1 MKTLLLMRHGKSSW
15 KDDNLADFDRP
26 LKKRGKRDVAKM
38 AEMMKQERLIPD
50 YVLASPAVRSRETVE
65 VLAKEL
71 DLDDDMIE
79 YVEEFYQAEIEDY
92 LGALSDVTDSF
103 RKVLIVAHNPTLE
116 ALLQTIAGEIE
127 PLTTSAIACIKVGIA
142 SWEELEEEEEEVGQ
156 LVDVW
161 RPKEI

>member
-26 LKKRGKRDVAKM
+26 LKKRGKKDVAKM
-38 AEMMKQERLIPD
+38 AELMKQERLIPD

-65 VLAKEL
+65 VLFKEL

-92 LGALSDVTDSF
+92 LDTLSDVADSF

-116 ALLQTIAGEIE
+116 ALLQTVTGEIE
-127 PLTTSAIACIKVGIA
+127 PLTTSAIACIKVGIS
-142 SWEELEEEEEEVGQ
+142 SWEDMEEDDEEVGQ

>member
-127 PLTTSAIACIKVGIA
+127 PLTTSAIACIKVGIV